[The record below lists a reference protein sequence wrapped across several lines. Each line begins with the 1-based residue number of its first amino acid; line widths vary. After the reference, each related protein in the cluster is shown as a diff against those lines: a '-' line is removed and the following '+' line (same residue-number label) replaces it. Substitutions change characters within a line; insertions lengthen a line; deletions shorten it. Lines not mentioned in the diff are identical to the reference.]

1 MTVEASPSATVPR
14 ALCPRCG
21 TEVPLL
27 TAGTQVIRC
36 SGCGAALQVSVRP
49 VDPTTAPLSLPVSIA
64 PPTDEVLRPRRGPMV
79 EVSGPRR
86 AESARPVHTFTVELS
101 QSDIDTEGL
110 ESKAAPARL
119 PPPPPAPQ
127 APISIDTPWYAE
139 DIERLPEASA
149 SLGQLALESFEA
161 LPPLP
166 LRPDTPAAR
175 DAAAAARGPGTP
187 PRPK

>member
-1 MTVEASPSATVPR
+1 MTVEAPPSATVPR

-27 TAGTQVIRC
+27 IAGTQVIRC
-36 SGCGAALQVSVRP
+36 AGCGAALQVSVRP
-49 VDPTTAPLSLPVSIA
+49 VDPTGTPPSA
-64 PPTDEVLRPRRGPMV
+64 PPPVAEEAPRPRRRPMV

-86 AESARPVHTFTVELS
+86 AEGARPVHTFTVELS
-101 QSDIDTEGL
+101 QSDIDTEGI

-119 PPPPPAPQ
+119 PPPPPAPL
-127 APISIDTPWYAE
+127 APTSIDTPWYAE
-139 DIERLPEASA
+139 DIERLPEANA

-166 LRPDTPAAR
+166 LRPDVPASSKE
-175 DAAAAARGPGTP
+175 TP
-187 PRPK
+187 PAPRTPGNSSRDK